1 MWSSWHPIMFLMSSK
16 KTVSK
21 VGCDMII
28 LYVCNRIMVD
38 YGRAAGLSWMVF
50 LASA

>member
-1 MWSSWHPIMFLMSSK
+1 MWRSGHPIMFLMSSK

-28 LYVCNRIMVD
+28 LYVCNIFMVD
-38 YGRAAGLSWMVF
+38 YGRAAGLSRIVF
-50 LASA
+50 LAQA

>member
-1 MWSSWHPIMFLMSSK
+1 MWRSGHTVVFLMSSK

-38 YGRAAGLSWMVF
+38 YGRAAGLSRMVF
-50 LASA
+50 LATA